1 MISGLFLPARP
12 PYPFVSAEPTILGLR
27 HEIAPVN
34 FLIDTG
40 AARTCIHPLDAN
52 LIMRIPR
59 SRLMDAR
66 QWSSSVRGG
75 GVGGAGRYFVEPATL
90 TFTNDDGSPEVVE
103 TEIWIAEMT
112 LANQRLPSLLGWDI
126 LRHFRLITDGKTV
139 TLDRLPLA
147 P

>member
-1 MISGLFLPARP
+1 MHSCL
-12 PYPFVSAEPTILGLR
+12 
-27 HEIAPVN
+27 
-34 FLIDTG
+34 
-40 AARTCIHPLDAN
+40 HPIDAN
-52 LIMRIPR
+52 LILKIPR
-59 SRLMDAR
+59 SRLVDRR
-66 QWSSSVRGG
+66 QWATRVNAS
-75 GVGGAGRYFVEPATL
+75 GVGGASRYFVEPATL
-90 TFTNDDGSPEVVE
+90 TFANDDGSAEAIE